1 MATQVRILPG
11 PPRITRHPNRRAEGR
26 FGASSANCRP
36 TQPLR
41 VRCHCRAQSMLR
53 SLPGRT
59 GARDSWSK
67 PVIATGRVSDRLDSD
82 LRFRSAG
89 RRPKLRGSGLAILRF
104 RTVPA
109 AGGEPRTG
117 RSAPRLPWSRANR
130 SGPTRRPVEGFAP
143 GTGTAAASDR
153 PRAGSGRWRW
163 GA

>member
-11 PPRITRHPNRRAEGR
+11 PPRITRHPNRRAVGR

-67 PVIATGRVSDRLDSD
+67 PVIVTGRVSVRLDSD
-82 LRFRSAG
+82 HRSRSAAV
-89 RRPKLRGSGLAILRF
+89 RPKLRDSGLAVLRF

-109 AGGEPRTG
+109 AGGVPRID
-117 RSAPRLPWSRANR
+117 RSAPHFPWSRANR
-130 SGPTRRPVEGFAP
+130 SEPTRRPAEGFAP
-143 GTGTAAASDR
+143 GTGAAAASDR
-153 PRAGSGRWRW
+153 PRAGSGRWRG